1 MQEQNADREEEN
13 DSDEVSMY
21 GTLKSVIIAFETI
34 YT

>member
-1 MQEQNADREEEN
+1 MEEQNAAREEEN

-21 GTLKSVIIAFETI
+21 GTLKLVIAFKTI